1 MDFRISSEQVY
12 RDYKNKVFGYIY
24 NRIHDHAVA
33 EELTSDVFVKV
44 VANID
49 RYDPEKAS
57 VSTWVFVITRNTL
70 IEHYRKRRETE
81 DIDGLE
87 IPVTDEPIDRIVMEE
102 QQELVA
108 KALLELPEKMR
119 DIIVARYYYGFRFS
133 KIGEMMEMTEANAR
147 VTHSRALAKLR
158 EIIERLS

>member
-133 KIGEMMEMTEANAR
+133 RIGEMMEMTEANAR